1 MAIKRVSGG
10 TSVNVGPGTVKV
22 RNNGSWVLALG
33 AKVRSGGEWKDSLYV
48 AYPNAATNFSASPG
62 TAGSNNTFSWV
73 KPTTGATVTGY
84 KLYVY
89 SDQACTTQVD
99 TKTVSGGDTL
109 STTYTR
115 GSAGTNGGNGTTY
128 YVRLKTIGAAGE
140 SQSWATNSSGG
151 TIIKVVNGSASWPTD
166 NSYWSDTFVTNGGG
180 PYNAS
185 SWSGYGYDNS
195 YNPGLAFDGNGS
207 TYWRSQWWSYR
218 EPWEWISFTATGH
231 PNYPLTKLVAAG
243 FQPYGNPPDVFYF
256 DLLDGYLNFAQTLG
270 GPGGFY
276 TPSLALIGCD
286 YNLTPNQV
294 VNLRINSTQLGS
306 NPGYSTYNCQMAE
319 VYIFWKVYVPNII
332 TNQATANTI
341 TNLS

>member
-1 MAIKRVSGG
+1 MAIKSKRS
-10 TSVNVGPGTVKV
+10 
-22 RNNGSWVLALG
+22 GSWQTPAAGTIKVKKNG
-33 AKVRSGGEWKDSLYV
+33 AWQTAISVKMKKNGAWVDSLYV
-48 AYPNAATNFSASPG
+48 AYPNAATSFSGTGGTGASLG
-62 TAGSNNTFSWV
+62 VKFSWV
-73 KPTTGATVTGY
+73 APTGGAPVTGY
-84 KLYVY
+84 KLYSY
-89 SDQACTTQVD
+89 SDQACTQNEQ
-99 TKTVSGGDTL
+99 TVTL
-109 STTYTR
+109 DNVLTTTYSR
-115 GSAGTNGGNGTTY
+115 GSAGTNGDSGTTY

-151 TIIKVVNGSASWPTD
+151 TIIKVVNGSASWTTD

-185 SWSGYGYDNS
+185 SWSGQGYDNS
-195 YNPGLAFDGNGS
+195 YNPGLAFDGDGG

-294 VNLRINSTQLGS
+294 VNLRINSTQLGH